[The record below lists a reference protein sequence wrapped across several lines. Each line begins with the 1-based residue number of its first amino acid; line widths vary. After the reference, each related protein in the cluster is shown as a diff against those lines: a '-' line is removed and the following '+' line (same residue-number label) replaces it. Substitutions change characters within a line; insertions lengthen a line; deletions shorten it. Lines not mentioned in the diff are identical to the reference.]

1 MERLRFALVVHP
13 EPRKRI
19 VVVSDPTE
27 IDFANLDGLAAQI
40 ALVGLS
46 GPGMPVE
53 HPVPAHDF
61 FALLCNTETRS
72 LSRHSFHS
80 AKSRADSFAIS
91 LALAL
96 IVSKSM

>member
-27 IDFANLDGLAAQI
+27 IDFAYFDGLAAQI

-46 GPGMPVE
+46 GPGIPVK
-53 HPVPAHDF
+53 HSVPAHDF
-61 FALLCNTETRS
+61 FDLLCNTKTAPFRDT
-72 LSRHSFHS
+72 LSIPQSPIF
-80 AKSRADSFAIS
+80 I
-91 LALAL
+91 ALCFND
-96 IVSKSM
+96 

>member
-1 MERLRFALVVHP
+1 MKRLQFALVVHP
-13 EPRKRI
+13 EPNKLI
-19 VVVSDPTE
+19 LVVSDSTE

-46 GPGMPVE
+46 GPGMPVK
-53 HPVPAHDF
+53 HSVPAHDF
-61 FALLCNTETRS
+61 FDLLCNTETRS